1 MALKILNKTQPELG
15 VVANT
20 YNPST
25 WELEEG
31 RSEVQG
37 QSILANLERRKF
49 EVSRVLSPPPK

>member
-25 WELEEG
+25 WEVEEG
-31 RSEVQG
+31 GSEVQG
-37 QSILANLERRKF
+37 QHWLTHNIGSLRSAGFYRHH
-49 EVSRVLSPPPK
+49 